1 MLPATSRKYRSW
13 GSGMAEDK
21 RQEQE
26 FSFDSTARDRA
37 YWDRLSALFHERGY
51 THEDVLRHWP
61 AYILRRDLP
70 RFLSHYELF
79 KKVVDLPG
87 CIVELGVFRG
97 ASFFTWSVLMETFCP
112 FDRSRKVFGFD
123 SFEGLQ
129 DFTEKDGRADSSVHK
144 VVGGYKATAA
154 ELQTLTDLHN
164 SDNMIPGTK
173 RAQLV
178 IGDIKETLPRFLEE
192 QPGLKISLL
201 HFDMDLYEPTK
212 YALEMLYP
220 HVLKGGVICFDEYG
234 LIPWQG
240 ETKAVDEYFASIGEQ
255 PTIHK
260 HSFTQTPH
268 GYLIK

>member
-1 MLPATSRKYRSW
+1 
-13 GSGMAEDK
+13 MADSIG
-21 RQEQE
+21 QNQT
-26 FSFDSTARDRA
+26 FGFDSMSRDRA
-37 YWDRLSALFHERGY
+37 YWQRLTALFEERGY
-51 THEDVLRHWP
+51 SVEDILRNWP

-79 KKVVDLPG
+79 KQVVDLPG
-87 CIVELGVFRG
+87 CILELGVFRG
-97 ASFFTWSVLMETFCP
+97 SSFFTWSTLMETFCP

-129 DFTEKDGRADSSVHK
+129 NFGEKDGRADGSVQK
-144 VVGGYKATAA
+144 VVGGYKATAH
-154 ELQTLTDLHN
+154 EVQTLVELHN

-173 RAQLV
+173 RCELV
-178 IGDIKETLPRFLEE
+178 VGDLTETIPKFLEE
-192 QPGLKISLL
+192 RPGLKIALL
-201 HFDMDLYEPTK
+201 HFDVDLYEPTK

-220 HVLKGGVICFDEYG
+220 LVLKGGIVCFDEYG

-240 ETKAVDEYFASIGEQ
+240 ETRAVDEYFASIGEQ

-260 HSFTQTPH
+260 HPFTQTPH